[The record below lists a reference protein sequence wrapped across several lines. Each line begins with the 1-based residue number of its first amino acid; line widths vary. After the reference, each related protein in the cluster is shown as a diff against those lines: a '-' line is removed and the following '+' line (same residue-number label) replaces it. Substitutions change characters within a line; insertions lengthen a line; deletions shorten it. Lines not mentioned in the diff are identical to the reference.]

1 MPPEEDAF
9 STTGAGSM
17 TGSAM
22 PPAKAV
28 DEVSE
33 TAAASASFF
42 I

>member
-1 MPPEEDAF
+1 
-9 STTGAGSM
+9 M

-28 DEVSE
+28 DAASE

-42 I
+42 IFQFSSYAPAQFD